1 MSLSDK
7 LSNASKVSTTR
18 LCKIGLIISSDSLP
32 KEDRENL
39 KAVLEVPEMDPSR
52 IPNVQI
58 GRILREEGYDI
69 SNSAVDRHRRGE
81 CPCKRVAR

>member
-18 LCKIGLIISSDSLP
+18 LCKIGLIISSDSLS